1 MLRTHRSHLKWLGG
15 LALGI
20 GAFRLLLRL
29 SGPVFGIVSALSMA
43 QSGLFCY
50 AREDVR
56 ETWFSIVME
65 ESFQERSLKNT
76 GYLETGVPE
85 PDDTHSGEEGILIY
99 DGKKSVLYVRSPE
112 GNEEVSA
119 GLTEGILGGGEQL
132 GQTEGNAAVIAGN
145 LSFADLRSKY
155 FVVDPSTSF
164 PEGIVDAKTL
174 LTTDFRMEKSEEP
187 QILIFHTHSS
197 EAYADSR
204 PGESADTVVGVGEY
218 LTELLEAK
226 GYRVIHDTSRYDVKD
241 GAVNRNVSYS
251 QALKGLKRTL
261 TEHPGIQVVIDLHR
275 DSGEARVTTV
285 DGKRTA
291 QIMLFNGLSRTAEG
305 PIDYLPNENLP
316 LNLAFSLQCKLI
328 GDAKYPGFLKRNYLK
343 SYRYNMHLRARDL
356 LMEVGTGKNTVAE
369 AYAAMEPFSEIL
381 DSILSGGGT

>member
-1 MLRTHRSHLKWLGG
+1 MGF
-15 LALGI
+15 
-20 GAFRLLLRL
+20 GAFRLLLSL
-29 SGPVFGIVSALSMA
+29 AAPAFGIVSALSMA

-56 ETWFSIVME
+56 ETWLSIVME

-76 GYLETGVPE
+76 GYQEDAVWE
-85 PDDTHSGEEGILIY
+85 VDDTHAEEDGLLIY
-99 DGKKSVLYVRSPE
+99 DGKKSVLYVRSSD
-112 GNEEVSA
+112 GNEDVSA

-132 GQTEGNAAVIAGN
+132 GQTEGNAAVLAGS
-145 LSFADLRSKY
+145 LSFAELRSKY

-164 PEGIVDAKTL
+164 PEGIVDTKTL
-174 LTTDFRMEKSEEP
+174 LTTDFRLEKSKEP

-197 EAYADSR
+197 EGYADSR

-226 GYRVIHDTSRYDVKD
+226 GYCVIHDTSRYDVKD
-241 GAVNRNVSYS
+241 GEVNRNVSYT
-251 QALKGLKRTL
+251 QALKGLKQTL
-261 TEHPGIQVVIDLHR
+261 TEYPSIEVVIDLHR

-285 DGKRTA
+285 NGKRTA
-291 QIMLFNGLSRTAEG
+291 QVMLFNGLSRTDEG
-305 PIDYLPNENLP
+305 PIEHLPNENLP

-381 DSILSGGGT
+381 DSVLTGGGE